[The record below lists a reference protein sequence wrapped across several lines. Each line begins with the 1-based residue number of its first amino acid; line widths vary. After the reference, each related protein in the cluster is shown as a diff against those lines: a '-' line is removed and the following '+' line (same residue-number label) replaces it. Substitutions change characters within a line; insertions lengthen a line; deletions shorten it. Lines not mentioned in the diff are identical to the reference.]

1 MSAGQQRSE
10 LHEPRQPRTTA
21 GWRLLAGTGTG
32 ASAALGLL
40 VLAAV
45 FVAMAIPR
53 ASLSQRT
60 HALQQTFSQLPA
72 AARTVTATIDYES
85 FTQSVGGGS
94 PQDQLASTRSLL
106 AQQLTSAHVPIDS
119 RTAWTSLST
128 GPLTTAGAAQR
139 AYYGTTPPV
148 FQLVYRDALRGYAR
162 LQSGTWPAAATE
174 QHGTTAFQAVIT
186 PATAARFELHIGS
199 RLGVGPGVYVIV
211 TGIVRPTAPGSAFWT
226 EFASVLTPTFT
237 ATQFSGYWTGAAFV
251 GSGETSALVSS
262 NASAADQVSWVYPLN
277 LSGVGAGQASA
288 LIQDIN
294 NAGSQV
300 ESMLTAAGDTSVGLG
315 ISSGITPVV
324 TSFVTTEN
332 AVDGILSLLFASLT
346 VLGVVVLLLCTQ
358 LVADRRGDEF
368 AIMRARGATRWQLGL
383 LVLRGGL
390 LIALPSAAIAVLLAI
405 LLTPGGGNALSWW
418 LAGVTTLTALIGPA
432 MLAARRDPAE
442 RRGRNRGAAAARRV
456 RVTRRLVVELT
467 LTGVAVAGLV
477 VLRQQG
483 LSSAGSVNALAS
495 AGPVLV
501 AVPAA
506 IIMVRLC
513 PLVLGWLQRL
523 ARRGRG
529 LVAYMGLA
537 RGAERAAGALLPV
550 FALVLALA
558 VVTFGGTVQAAVN
571 RGEQAAAWQLAGG
584 DAMVG
589 SPTVTIAVTPAAQ
602 RAIAAVRG
610 VQRVAGVQE
619 QAGLAGLYAQ
629 GGSSFNVAV
638 VDPGQYAAL
647 LARTPAPPFPAQA
660 LARPA
665 GPSGVVPV
673 LASPD
678 AAASLRAAGY
688 VATINGTEFHVSV
701 RGLLASTPAA
711 PPGAPFVVLPLWAVP
726 NPLPPNVLL
735 LSGPHIDRAALTA
748 VVARTAPAVPVTF
761 QSVVQANLAAAPLPR
776 SGYEAYAQ
784 GSAAAAIFSLIVVLI
799 SLLLGARAREL
810 TDARLSTMG
819 VDAWQ
824 ARRVGIVEAVP
835 FILAAAAGGAVAAA
849 VLVPLIAP
857 TLDLSVFT
865 GTPGSVYLAPDVLTL
880 AIGAAVLVVL
890 AMAVIVGQAAAAQR
904 RGVGRALR
912 VGE

>member
-1 MSAGQQRSE
+1 MSTGQRHGE
-10 LHEPRQPRTTA
+10 HRQPRTTT
-21 GWRLLAGTGTG
+21 GWRTLAGTGTG
-32 ASAALGLL
+32 ASAALGVL

-45 FVAMAIPR
+45 FVAMFIPR
-53 ASLSQRT
+53 ASISQRT
-60 HALQQTFSQLPA
+60 HALQQIFGQLPDA
-72 AARTVTATIDYES
+72 SRTVTATIDYAS
-85 FTQSVGGGS
+85 FAQSVGASS
-94 PQDQLASTRSLL
+94 PQDQLASARSLL
-106 AQQLTSAHVPIDS
+106 AQQLMFAHVPIEPGA
-119 RTAWTSLST
+119 AWTSLST
-128 GPLTTAGAAQR
+128 VSLTTAGAAQR
-139 AYYGTTPPV
+139 AYYGATPPL
-148 FQLVYRDALRGYAR
+148 FQLVYRDALRNHAR
-162 LQSGTWPAAATE
+162 LQSGNWPTAAI
-174 QHGTTAFQAVIT
+174 QQRGTTTLQAVVT
-186 PATAARFELHIGS
+186 PAMAARFELRIGS
-199 RLGVGPGVYVIV
+199 RLGVGPGVYLVV
-211 TGIVRPTAPGSAFWT
+211 TGIVSPAAPGSAFWT
-226 EFASVLTPTFT
+226 EFASLLTPTFT
-237 ATQFSGYWTGAAFV
+237 ATKFSGYWTGGAFI
-251 GSGETSALVSS
+251 GSGETTALVSS
-262 NASAADQVSWVYPLN
+262 NTSASDQVTWVFPLN
-277 LSGVGAGQASA
+277 LGAVGAGQASA
-288 LIQDIN
+288 LVQDIS
-294 NAGSQV
+294 NAASKA
-300 ESMLTAAGDTSVGLG
+300 ESMITAPDGTSVGLAVN
-315 ISSGITPVV
+315 SGITPVV
-324 TSFVTTEN
+324 TSFVTAEN
-332 AVDGILSLLFASLT
+332 AVAGILSLLFVSLT

-358 LVADRRGDEF
+358 LVADRRRDEF

-390 LIALPSAAIAVLLAI
+390 LTVLPSAVIAVLLAI
-405 LLTPGGGNALSWW
+405 LLTPGGGSPLAWW
-418 LAGVTTLTALIGPA
+418 LAGVTTLTALTGPA
-432 MLAARRDPAE
+432 VLAARRVPAA
-442 RRGRNRGAAAARRV
+442 RRGRNRSAAAARRV
-456 RVTRRLVVELT
+456 RIARRLVVELT
-467 LTGVAVAGLV
+467 LTGMAVAGLV

-537 RGAERAAGALLPV
+537 RGAERAAGSLLPV

-558 VVTFGGTVQAAVN
+558 VVTFGGTVRAAVN

-589 SPTVTIAVTPAAQ
+589 SPTETIAVTPAAQ

-610 VQRVAGVQE
+610 VQRVAAVEE
-619 QAGLAGLYAQ
+619 QVGLVGLYAQ
-629 GGSSFNVAV
+629 GGSSFNAAV
-638 VDPGQYAAL
+638 VDPAQYAAL
-647 LARTPAPPFPAQA
+647 LARTPAPPFPARA

-665 GPSGVVPV
+665 QPSSVVPV

-678 AAASLRAAGY
+678 AAASLREAGG

-711 PPGAPFVVLPLWAVP
+711 PSGAPFVVLPVWAVP
-726 NPLPPNVLL
+726 SPPPPNMVL

-761 QSVVQANLAAAPLPR
+761 RLVVQASLAAAPLPG
-776 SGYEAYAQ
+776 SAYEAYAQ

-810 TDARLSTMG
+810 TDARLATMG

-835 FILAAAAGGAVAAA
+835 FILAAAAGGVVSAA
-849 VLVPLIAP
+849 VLVPLIGP
-857 TLDLSVFT
+857 SLDLSVFT
-865 GTPGSVYLAPDVLTL
+865 ETPGSVHLAPDVLTL
-880 AIGAAVLVVL
+880 AIGSAALVVL
-890 AMAVIVGQAAAAQR
+890 ALAAMVGQAAVGQR